1 MQHEQQDSQARSS
14 LPLLLPVLAL
24 SLAVPWLIEYY
35 ESQQDYQWED
45 MLRQQW
51 QPAVEPISLPVAATS
66 LASAD
71 TPEWQSLQPVPVTAP
86 PEPPL
91 EEPLLE
97 EPQPPL
103 PASSPPPETAQARKP
118 QQPVAR
124 PPAVVQQASPPKTKT
139 KAKPATRPL
148 KLKLPDNPYRGEVA
162 QWEEEPP
169 LPDLFAPKPA
179 PPSRL
184 ELGGRLITDDEVQ
197 KKNPEADFIDTVKGA
212 EINITVKTN

>member
-1 MQHEQQDSQARSS
+1 MQHEQQDSLTRSS
-14 LPLLLPVLAL
+14 LPLLLPLLAL

-51 QPAVEPISLPVAATS
+51 QPAVEPISMPVTAPA

-71 TPEWQSLQPVPVTAP
+71 TPEWQSLQPVPSAA
-86 PEPPL
+86 PEP
-91 EEPLLE
+91 PLLE
-97 EPQPPL
+97 EPREEPPPPL
-103 PASSPPPETAQARKP
+103 PTPALPPEPAQARQP
-118 QQPVAR
+118 QQAVAR
-124 PPAVVQQASPPKTKT
+124 PPAVAQQVSPPKPQ
-139 KAKPATRPL
+139 AKPAARPL
-148 KLKLPDNPYRGEVA
+148 KLKLPENPYRGEVA

-197 KKNPEADFIDTVKGA
+197 KKNPDADFIDTVKGA
-212 EINITVKTN
+212 EINITVKMN